1 MFCLHV
7 YKKLPRWGSFFQ
19 ASPMSVHTPCTARQ
33 SARPNA
39 VGSATAASV
48 QRTLR
53 VSFQMVRQVVEHG
66 QCATVNTSVHSAVQ
80 IVQSFASSSAEGRK
94 VGDIRDGT
102 VAR

>member
-1 MFCLHV
+1 
-7 YKKLPRWGSFFQ
+7 
-19 ASPMSVHTPCTARQ
+19 MSVHTPCTARQ

-80 IVQSFASSSAEGRK
+80 IVQSFASSSVRK
-94 VGDIRDGT
+94 AVRSVT
-102 VAR
+102 SVMEPVAR